1 MKDTGMIIHLHIFKG
16 FVGLV
21 CTLTCPFGIVSE
33 ITPSV
38 KAKYIHTDKH
48 LPIPFHHYSEK
59 S

>member
-1 MKDTGMIIHLHIFKG
+1 MKDTGKIIHLHIFKG

-21 CTLTCPFGIVSE
+21 CTLASPFGIVSE
-33 ITPSV
+33 ISPSV
-38 KAKYIHTDKH
+38 KAKYKYTDKH